1 MKNQRIGNNRGFSL
15 LEAIVVGVLLFVS
28 MVGILQMYF
37 VTFYNAP
44 KVENLTK
51 ANYILAKEAET
62 ILAQNYTVLESFL
75 SSNYPKVVQIENI
88 SYTITYTIGDV
99 FTWGKYIRGVI
110 TWKEGQEIK
119 NISIELFKA
128 KL

>member
-51 ANYILAKEAET
+51 ANYILVKEAET
-62 ILAQNYTVLESFL
+62 ILAQNYTILENFL